1 LTDGQIATSTEGHEM
16 RTTAHTRCCDDDV
29 SWFAA
34 SGRSSFTSPDGASTQ
49 AVLLCSVSGGP
60 IVVQA
65 AAEKKRKEFQANEK
79 DVHVQC
85 KAWSE

>member
-1 LTDGQIATSTEGHEM
+1 M
-16 RTTAHTRCCDDDV
+16 
-29 SWFAA
+29 
-34 SGRSSFTSPDGASTQ
+34 SPDGASTQ

-65 AAEKKRKEFQANEK
+65 AAEKKRKEFQANEGE
-79 DVHVQC
+79 VHVQC